1 MMEVFTE
8 EGIILE
14 KKGDL
19 AEIAIMD
26 KGNCKTCAA
35 KPFCSTNS
43 DGVYSRLTVL
53 DNLDAKP
60 GDEVVVEV
68 KGTDI
73 LKAVIMV
80 YGIPLF
86 LFIFTIGIVIYFYE
100 GSPNKELIAFLSAI
114 TVLAFYYGFLKLRG
128 SSGKID
134 KKSLPKTVRIKRSFQ
149 SVNH

>member
-1 MMEVFTE
+1 MEVFTE

-86 LFIFTIGIVIYFYE
+86 LFIFTIGIVIYFYDR
-100 GSPNKELIAFLSAI
+100 SPNKELIAFLSSL

-134 KKSLPKTVRIKRSFQ
+134 KKSLPKTVKIKRSFQ
-149 SVNH
+149 SVNN